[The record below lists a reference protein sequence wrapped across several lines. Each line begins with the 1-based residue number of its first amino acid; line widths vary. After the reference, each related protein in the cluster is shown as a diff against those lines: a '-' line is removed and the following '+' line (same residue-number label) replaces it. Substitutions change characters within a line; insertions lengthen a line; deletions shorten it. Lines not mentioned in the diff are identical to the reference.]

1 MEPID
6 KAGILQRL
14 LGGKPATGSRKS
26 TVGYKAPDG
35 ENRAPAAAVA
45 LHKQI
50 VGQLRSIDSAWPDAE
65 QRALE
70 VHVRALLAQELGV
83 GAASDPAFGG
93 LVADVVEAIRQHP
106 RFETLAA
113 YLRQQLQQ
121 AHKKSS

>member
-14 LGGKPATGSRKS
+14 LGGKPAAGSRKS
-26 TVGYKAPDG
+26 AAGRKAPDG
-35 ENRAPAAAVA
+35 AKAPDAAVV
-45 LHKQI
+45 LRKQI
-50 VGQLRSIDSAWPDAE
+50 AGQLRSIDPAWPDAE

-70 VHVRALLAQELGV
+70 VHVRALLAQELGT

-93 LVADVVEAIRQHP
+93 LVTDVVETIRQHP

-121 AHKKSS
+121 AHKQSS